1 MSEQAQKQY
10 EDLTK
15 VEKVITVDEAS
26 TTEVVNIPLT
36 SDQKLALTNLR
47 LRRST
52 IQRQIAELQ
61 TQEAK
66 IEGFFHG
73 ELTKIAIA
81 NKIDI
86 NAFVLDDNLDIKPMS
101 QNPKQLRA

>member
-15 VEKVITVDEAS
+15 VEKVIM
-26 TTEVVNIPLT
+26 VVNIPLT